1 MGRLEMGRFG
11 IGRLGDW
18 EIGRLGDW
26 EIDSGFHSRGI
37 VTSLSVDTAGPM
49 RL

>member
-26 EIDSGFHSRGI
+26 EIGRLI
-37 VTSLSVDTAGPM
+37 VVSTPAASSPLYQWIRPA
-49 RL
+49 L